1 MNLRRAM
8 NKLEKLENSRQKI
21 FFTSINLEYLDKA
34 ITLWESVEVFEK
46 NAQFVTVI
54 VEPGLTKFQLEEQ
67 LKVRN
72 FPFELSKPLLAHD
85 IPWNWIAK
93 MEGLSVV
100 EACTAIKASA
110 AKFLLASSLNTQVV
124 YLDPD
129 MQVYGAL
136 TEVDQL
142 LDESSFVLTP
152 HLLEPPSNED
162 SVVSNEIAGAM
173 IHGVYNLGFFAVKN
187 TREGFEI
194 LNWWESRLKKYCKAE
209 TGRGLFTDQKWF
221 DIATIYFK
229 DISVLRHPGYNVAP
243 WNLAERFLTTEN
255 GVIYVDKFPLRI
267 FHFSSFDSNVHVE
280 MLIKFD
286 SSNMALK
293 LNGDYKQALKKNSHY
308 KQRKIGSVDK
318 QKAKE
323 KRIILQLLKNLSIK
337 FIRLF
342 IATLTEN
349 RFISKILRKIPRQI
363 RSVIV
368 AVITKYI
375 NRNLERPRKFTEF
388 NEKIV
393 IPPKWIVVTH
403 SDGGGAAQI
412 FRSISKYLNI
422 NNSSDGLIIIP
433 QPEWVQIRLLS
444 GSILY
449 EAKNDEFKRLMTN
462 WIKGGSKLVIN
473 HIQGHEWWLLET
485 SWESAKPIVL
495 VHDRAFLRKSIFDPI
510 SGKDLVS
517 IKQQS
522 NNFLSKEAE
531 VWQAKWQKLINAAEI
546 ILAPSKWIQV
556 EMKEAFPGAKIIHFP
571 WFDSSDRCELPPVQ
585 ISTSPTIVG
594 VIGATNLHKGLDD
607 LIEVSRISLEKN
619 LDIRFV
625 VFGDVPPRFRH
636 LLQAKNIITAGLV
649 QRSRLIRAFGDYG
662 ISIIWHCSNVQETF
676 SLALSDNFYSGLPV
690 VAKNGGAYSERIF
703 DRDKSWLYNPK
714 IEIQKL
720 AEFFSSPNSKSH
732 ESIYPAR
739 ENKILIES
747 SDHKE
752 IDFFIQ
758 KYGLTEMLWISILG
772 F

>member
-1 MNLRRAM
+1 MN
-8 NKLEKLENSRQKI
+8 NSEELENSRQKL

-34 ITLWESVEVFEK
+34 ITLWESLEIFEK
-46 NAQFVTVI
+46 NAQFVTVV

-93 MEGLSVV
+93 MDGLSVV

-162 SVVSNEIAGAM
+162 SVVANEIAGAM

-187 TREGFEI
+187 TREGYEI

-229 DISVLRHPGYNVAP
+229 DISVLKHPGYNVAP
-243 WNLAERFLTTEN
+243 WNLAERFLINEN

-286 SSNMALK
+286 SSNIALK
-293 LNGDYKQALKKNSHY
+293 LNRDYEQALKKNSHY
-308 KQRKIGSVDK
+308 KQRKIGLLNK
-318 QKAKE
+318 QKAIE
-323 KRIILQLLKNLSIK
+323 KKSIIQLLKNLSIK

-342 IATLTEN
+342 IAILTEN
-349 RFISKILRKIPRQI
+349 RITLKILKKIPRPI

-368 AVITKYI
+368 AAITNYI
-375 NRNLERPRKFTEF
+375 NKNLERPRKFTEF
-388 NEKIV
+388 NKKIA
-393 IPPKWIVVTH
+393 IPPKWIIVTH

-412 FRSISKYLNI
+412 FRSISKFLNI
-422 NNSSDGLIIIP
+422 NNSSDGLIIMP

-449 EAKNDEFKRLMTN
+449 EAKNDEFKKLMTN

-546 ILAPSKWIQV
+546 ILTPSKWIQV

-594 VIGATNLHKGLDD
+594 VIGVTNLHKGLDD
-607 LIEVSRISLEKN
+607 LKEVSRISLEKN

-625 VFGDVPPRFRH
+625 VFGDVPPSFRH
-636 LLQAKNIITAGLV
+636 LLQAKNIVTAGQV

-690 VAKNGGAYSERIF
+690 IAKNGGAYSERIF
-703 DRDKSWLYNPK
+703 DRDKSWLYDPQ

-720 AEFFSSPNSKSH
+720 VEFFSSPNDKNL

-739 ENKILIES
+739 ENQISIES
-747 SDHKE
+747 SDHE
-752 IDFFIQ
+752 QINFFIQ